1 MNKHDNSAAFESAHA
16 GIGSYAMKTARTDVL
31 SEVLS
36 LIRLR
41 GELVYAASLS
51 TPWGIRYEAG
61 PAHFHF
67 VETGALWVLREGAEP
82 LRLQAGDL
90 ILLPHGRGH
99 VIADH
104 PKTAPLAGDQ
114 VAPRYFNSEDLSF
127 SFGGGGARTSVV
139 GGFFSF
145 EGSGPRPAIMAA
157 LPGFIHIPGVEGAP
171 QPWLAAISGFLV
183 EEARKAHPGAFLMI
197 SRLIDLLVIRA
208 LRSWASTH
216 TERGGW
222 LGGLSDERVGRA
234 LSAMHADPCRR
245 WTVLALSKIALM
257 SRTVFAERF
266 AATVGEPPLR
276 YLARWRLTIASDL
289 MRTGMKVAQAAQR
302 VGYASD
308 AAFSRAFKNHFG
320 YAPSALK
327 DQQGP
332 V

>member
-1 MNKHDNSAAFESAHA
+1 MNKHDNAAAFGSPSAKT
-16 GIGSYAMKTARTDVL
+16 GSYGMKAARTDVL

-41 GELVYAASLS
+41 GELVYTASLS
-51 TPWGIRYEAG
+51 TPWGIRYGAG

-67 VETGALWVLREGAEP
+67 VERGTLWVLCEGAEP
-82 LRLQAGDL
+82 LCLQAGDL
-90 ILLPHGRGH
+90 ILLPHGHGH

-104 PKTAPLAGDQ
+104 PQTVPLAGDQ
-114 VAPRYFNSEDLSF
+114 LAPRYFNPEDLSF
-127 SFGGGGARTSVV
+127 CFGGGGAQAAMV

-145 EGSGPRPAIMAA
+145 EGGPRPAIMAA
-157 LPGFIHIPGVEGAP
+157 LPGAIHIPGVEGGP
-171 QPWLAAISGFLV
+171 QPWLAAISRFLV
-183 EEARKAHPGAFLMI
+183 EEAQKSHPGSSLMI

-216 TERGGW
+216 AERGGW

-289 MRTGMKVAQAAQR
+289 MRTGGMKVAQAAQR

-320 YAPSALK
+320 FAPSALK
-327 DQQGP
+327 DQ
-332 V
+332 